1 MSWRGDY
8 YLRSRRRRNWG
19 PWILVLVLMIA
30 LVGVV
35 LYFTGG
41 LHTIMTRF
49 YEQTGVM
56 VAPELIQT
64 PTPVGAD
71 VQSLLEDGRKY
82 YLAGQLKEAIS
93 VYRQAIRNDPNN
105 AEAHMQLGRMLT
117 LTHRTGEAITYCQK
131 AVDLNV
137 EARRRN
143 DSRELA
149 RDGAR
154 YLAYLGMA
162 YDWNGDYGE
171 AIRVCVLAID
181 TDPDVAEGYA
191 FLAEA
196 YADTFQLD
204 KALDLARQAVQLDD
218 RSVEAYRNL
227 GYVLEKRGEYQEAVS
242 KYKRAITLHP
252 NLAYLH
258 TSLGRNYR
266 TLGQY
271 EDAIIAFQKAADLD
285 KEDPEPYDLIGL
297 VYYDQRNY
305 QEAITQFERALQ
317 INPNYANAYGH
328 IGWCYFAQQKYEKAI
343 SYFKTAIELDPPDS
357 RKAEFLAEMGWCY
370 VHLKNCKEA
379 RVYLNAALEIDKTL
393 KLAWDGLAACQPRQ
407 NTPVPTTVTPTPG

>member
-1 MSWRGDY
+1 VSWRGDY
-8 YLRSRRRRNWG
+8 YIGPRRRRNWG
-19 PWILVLVLMIA
+19 PWILVILLLVILI
-30 LVGVV
+30 GVV
-35 LYFTGG
+35 LYFTDG
-41 LHTIMTRF
+41 LQKIVTLF
-49 YEQTGVM
+49 YEQTGVV

-71 VQSLLEDGRKY
+71 VQALLAEGHKH
-82 YLAGQLKEAIS
+82 YLAGDLQEAIS
-93 VYRQAIRNDPNN
+93 VYRQAVRDDPTN
-105 AEAHMQLGRMLT
+105 AEANVQLGRMLA
-117 LTHRTGEAITYCQK
+117 LRRRTEEAITYCQK
-131 AVDLNV
+131 AVDLNS
-137 EARRRN
+137 EARRRD
-143 DSRELA
+143 DSRELL

-162 YDWNGDYGE
+162 YDWNGEYGE

-196 YADTFQLD
+196 YADTFQFD

-218 RSVEAYRNL
+218 RSVEAQRNL
-227 GYVLEKRGEYQEAVS
+227 GYVLEKRGDYKEAVD

-266 TLGQY
+266 ALGQY
-271 EDAIIAFQKAADLD
+271 EDATISFQKAADLD

-305 QEAITQFERALQ
+305 QEAVTQFERALQ

-328 IGWCYFAQQKYEKAI
+328 IGWCYYAQLEFEKAI
-343 SYFKTAIELDPPDS
+343 PYFQKAIELDPPDL
-357 RKAEFLAEMGWCY
+357 RKAEFLAELGWCY
-370 VHLKNCKEA
+370 VHLKDCKEA
-379 RVYLNAALEIDKTL
+379 AVHFRAALEIEKTL
-393 KLAWDGLAACQPRQ
+393 KLAWDGLAECQKPKA
-407 NTPVPTTVTPTPG
+407 TPVPPTATPTG